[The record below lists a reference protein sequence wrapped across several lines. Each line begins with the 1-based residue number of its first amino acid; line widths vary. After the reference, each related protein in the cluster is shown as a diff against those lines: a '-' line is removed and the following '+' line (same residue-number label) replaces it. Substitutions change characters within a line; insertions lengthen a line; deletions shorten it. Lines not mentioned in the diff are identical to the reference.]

1 MVCGE
6 DCTVYGLC
14 RELCDVWYVKRI
26 VHCMVCRKDCMIHGL
41 WRGLHSVSS
50 V

>member
-1 MVCGE
+1 M
-6 DCTVYGLC
+6 YRLC
-14 RELCDVWYVKRI
+14 RELYDVWSVERT
-26 VHCMVCRKDCMIHGL
+26 VHCMVCRKDCMMYGL